1 MKEREYM
8 KKVLFS
14 LYIVIFLLSF
24 FVFVEWII
32 SKQENFMKQAGKEN
46 SIVMTFNESILEIDR
61 NKFFSVLFTESER
74 YGANIFK
81 PSYSDVASTEYIYLT
96 YNQTSYFSNFSL
108 LDGDFP
114 SDTTMEDF
122 YLSTSQNKKVTGKL
136 FSYTNENKFDIKPLK
151 KFPNDKLITGNYIVS
166 LQDMNKV
173 DSFINSLE
181 KNLNIKIKYS
191 NYEFQ
196 EPIGSFWLQVIPLI
210 LLYVLS
216 FLITI
221 YYYFLQYKNFAVQLL
236 NGYGAI
242 NVWKKYLFEICF
254 YYFVAM
260 FLSTG
265 FIAIVKVGFLLFTL
279 EWLETLKTYFLY
291 QSIIGIIFCFVISLL
306 FIRVGN
312 IDISSSLKNK
322 KPLKQIQILNGFT
335 KVLFSGVIL
344 YLIFVSYS
352 SFSLLYRYYETN
364 ASKWNVLKSYGVMNT
379 SAPTP
384 NGDQPKAVLNLFKK
398 HYELFKYTNDRGA
411 ILVKVSDAYEAK
423 QVGVV
428 IPNQSKF
435 AEKIVRINNNYLKL
449 NPIKSVDNKVV
460 KIDENNEQLIILV
473 PEKYQ
478 SEERELR
485 AYLEDEYAFQKYG
498 AKNSFLQDIGEPIE
512 SVESEFYRIIWVKD
526 GQSYFT
532 FSNHHAKDTNNY
544 FYDGIGVVLTNKNGN
559 EGALYDTVVGNDGY
573 FIKLTDKKVLYN
585 SVKSEVERLGLQ
597 DLYPTIY
604 NAYDVNHFEVQ
615 EHMKRMYVFVFILC
629 ITLFVYFTI
638 SIFTTMNYLEQC
650 KYRHT
655 IQTIYGYSYF
665 EKHKIYLMVTNF
677 IWIIS
682 TFIICMF
689 GKFDFA
695 CLIFFVFLLENVLTH
710 LLIKRSERKKMI
722 QIIKEG

>member
-1 MKEREYM
+1 M

-24 FVFVEWII
+24 FVFVEWILN
-32 SKQENFMKQAGKEN
+32 KQENFMKQAGKEN

-61 NKFFSVLFTESER
+61 NKFFSVLFNVSDS
-74 YGANIFK
+74 YGANVFK
-81 PSYSDVASTEYIYLT
+81 PSYSDVSSTEYIYLT
-96 YNQTSYFSNFSL
+96 HDQNSYFSNFSL
-108 LDGDFP
+108 LDGEFP
-114 SDTTMEDF
+114 NDTKMEDF
-122 YLSTSQNKKVTGKL
+122 YLSTFQNEKVTGKL
-136 FSYTNENKFDIKPLK
+136 FSYTNENKFHIKPLR
-151 KFPNDKLITGNYIVS
+151 KFPNDKLITGNYIVT
-166 LQDMNKV
+166 LQDINKV

-181 KNLNIKIKYS
+181 KKLNLKIKYS

-196 EPIGSFWLQVIPLI
+196 EPIGSFGLQVMPLI

-216 FLITI
+216 ILMTI
-221 YYYFLQYKNFAVQLL
+221 YYYFLQYKNFSVQLL

-242 NVWKKYLFEICF
+242 NVWKNYLFEICV
-254 YYFVAM
+254 YYFAAM

-265 FIAIVKVGFLLFTL
+265 FIAVVKVGSLLFTL
-279 EWLETLKTYFLY
+279 EWLEILRNYFLY
-291 QSIIGIIFCFVISLL
+291 QSIIGIMFCFIVSLL

-322 KPLKQIQILNGFT
+322 KPLKKIQILNGFT

-352 SFSLLYRYYETN
+352 SFSMLYRYYETN
-364 ASKWNVLKSYGVMNT
+364 AGKWNVLKSYGVMNT

-384 NGDQPKAVLNLFKK
+384 NGNQPKAVLDLFKK

-423 QVGVV
+423 EVGVD

-435 AEKIVRINNNYLKL
+435 AEKIIRINNNFLKL

-460 KIDENNEQLIILV
+460 KIDENNEELIILV

-498 AKNSFLQDIGEPIE
+498 AKNSFLQDIGEPVE
-512 SVESEFYRIIWVKD
+512 SVKSKFYSIIWVKD

-559 EGALYDTVVGNDGY
+559 EGALYDTVVGNSGY
-573 FIKLTDKKVLYN
+573 FIKLTDKKVFYN

-597 DLYPTIY
+597 DLYPTVY
-604 NAYDVNHFEVQ
+604 NAYDANNFEVQ
-615 EHMKRMYVFVFILC
+615 EHMKRMYVFVFVLC
-629 ITLFVYFTI
+629 ITLFVYFAI
-638 SIFTTMNYLEQC
+638 SIFTTMNYLEQN

-655 IQTIYGYSYF
+655 IQTIYGYAYF
-665 EKHKIYLMVTNF
+665 EKHKIYLMVTNS

-682 TFIICMF
+682 TFIIFMF
-689 GKFDFA
+689 GKFDFG
-695 CLIFFVFLLENVLTH
+695 CIIFFVFLLENMLTY

>member
-1 MKEREYM
+1 M

-24 FVFVEWII
+24 FVFVEWIL

-46 SIVMTFNESILEIDR
+46 SIIMTFNESILDIDR
-61 NKFFSVLFTESER
+61 NKFFSVLFTESEK
-74 YGANIFK
+74 YNGNIFK
-81 PSYSDVASTEYIYLT
+81 LNYSDSKLTEYVYLT
-96 YNQTSYFSNFSL
+96 HDQSSYFANFSL
-108 LDGDFP
+108 LDGYFP
-114 SDTTMEDF
+114 SDTKTEDF
-122 YLSTSQNKKVTGKL
+122 YLSTSQSEKVTGRL
-136 FSYTNENKFDIKPLK
+136 FSYTYDRKFDIKPLK
-151 KFPNDKLITGNYIVS
+151 GFPNDKLITGSYIVS
-166 LQDMNKV
+166 LQNINKIEP
-173 DSFINSLE
+173 FINSLE
-181 KNLNIKIKYS
+181 RNLNIKIKYS

-196 EPIGSFWLQVIPLI
+196 EPIGSFWLQLIPLI
-210 LLYVLS
+210 LLYVLA
-216 FLITI
+216 FLMTV
-221 YYYFLQYKNFAVQLL
+221 YYYFLQYKNFAVLLL

-242 NVWKKYLFEICF
+242 NVWKKYLFVICF
-254 YYFVAM
+254 YYFTAM

-265 FIAIVKVGFLLFTL
+265 IIAILKAGSLLFAS
-279 EWLETLKTYFLY
+279 EWLKTLLVYFVY

-306 FIRVGN
+306 FIRVRN
-312 IDISSSLKNK
+312 IDISNSLKNK
-322 KPLKQIQILNGFT
+322 KPLKQLQILNGFT

-352 SFSLLYRYYETN
+352 SFSMLYRYYETN
-364 ASKWNVLKSYGVMNT
+364 ASKWDILKSYGVMNT

-384 NGDQPKAVLNLFKK
+384 NGDQPKAVLDLFKK
-398 HYELFKYTNDRGA
+398 HYGLFKYTNDRGA

-423 QVGVV
+423 GVGVD
-428 IPNQSKF
+428 IPDQSKF
-435 AEKIVRINNNYLKL
+435 AEKIIRINNNYLKL
-449 NPIKSVDNKVV
+449 NPIKSVDNKVI
-460 KIDENNEQLIILV
+460 KIDENDEQLIILV

-485 AYLEDEYAFQKYG
+485 MYLEDEYAFQKYG

-512 SVESEFYRIIWVKD
+512 SVESSFYRIIWVKD

-532 FSNHHAKDTNNY
+532 FSNHYAEDTNNY

-559 EGALYDTVVGNDGY
+559 EGALYDTVVGNTGY
-573 FIKLTDKKVLYN
+573 FIKLTDKKILYN

-597 DLYPTIY
+597 DLYPTVY
-604 NAYDVNHFEVQ
+604 NAYDVNDFEVQ
-615 EHMKRMYVFVFILC
+615 EHMDRMYVFVFILC

-638 SIFTTMNYLEQC
+638 SIFTTMNYLEQY

-665 EKHKIYLMVTNF
+665 EKHKFYLMVTNF

-682 TFIICMF
+682 AFIMCVL
-689 GKFDFA
+689 GEFDFV
-695 CLIFFVFLLENVLTH
+695 CLIFFVFLLENLLTYF
-710 LLIKRSERKKMI
+710 LIQSSERKKMI